1 MVKKHSEHKAPLKKI
16 KKVKIIVQD
25 KPKTHPVLL
34 MVLLFSA
41 LLMSGAFVF
50 KHKYQPLLTSLPPME
65 FSLPK
70 ANIAEVLKPLPKLE
84 LLIPNNPVVE
94 PIKPTIVETPTILE
108 DIPTTDYG
116 IEIGKES
123 KELLDSYLP
132 KKTKHIIKKQIKNKK
147 HLIKKKVTKK
157 KHINKKKCFKHKRQ
171 IVELTPN
178 DLILKQLSNHLF

>member
-16 KKVKIIVQD
+16 KRVKIIVQD

-34 MVLLFSA
+34 IVLLFSV
-41 LLMSGAFVF
+41 LLMSGVFVF

-70 ANIAEVLKPLPKLE
+70 TNMAEVLKPLPKLE
-84 LLIPNNPVVE
+84 LIIPNSPVVD
-94 PIKPTIVETPTILE
+94 PIKPTIMETPTILE

-123 KELLDSYLP
+123 QELLDSYLP
-132 KKTKHIIKKQIKNKK
+132 KKTKHIVKKQTKKKK
-147 HLIKKKVTKK
+147 HLVKKKTIKP
-157 KHINKKKCFKHKRQ
+157 NKKKCFKQKRQ

-178 DLILKQLSNHLF
+178 DLVLKQLNNHLF